1 MTLEEIATN
10 LHLPPGWEYWAVWS
24 SAILTAII
32 STVHIVSH
40 LQIYSRPSQQRLIVR
55 ISSVIPIYGIT
66 SALAF
71 QFPNSVLYFAA
82 VRDIAEAFVIYT
94 FLTLLYDYLGGE
106 GSILNAVNGVPFQ
119 GSWAS
124 TTCCLTGMPF
134 TIATLRFCKKATLQ
148 FCIVRPITSILEVVL
163 YEAGV
168 YQLESAF
175 SLHSAPLFITIIY
188 NVSITLALYG
198 LVIFYMTTKKL
209 LDPQRPLLKFIS
221 VKGIILFAYWQS
233 LLLALLDQLGYLEHP
248 GAEQALLTALE
259 SVPSS
264 ILVAVAFPVAP
275 YVADYNSPHSNDS
288 LKQISVS
295 MKDTVNPKDIIQ
307 DVVHNFSSRY
317 RGYAQYHNIQ
327 GAALTLPESSDNR
340 LTASDDEQL
349 M

>member
-1 MTLEEIATN
+1 MTLKEIVSS
-10 LHLPPGWEYWAVWS
+10 LPPGWEYWAVWS
-24 SAILTAII
+24 SAILSTII

-40 LQIYSRPSQQRLIVR
+40 LQIYSKPSQQRLIVR
-55 ISSVIPIYGIT
+55 ISSVIPIYAIA
-66 SALAF
+66 SALSF

-94 FLTLLYDYLGGE
+94 FLNLLYDYLGGE

-124 TTCCLTGMPF
+124 CTCCLTGMPF

-148 FCIVRPITSILEVVL
+148 FCIVRPITSILEVIL

-209 LDPQRPLLKFIS
+209 LSPQRPLLKFIS

-275 YVADYNSPHSNDS
+275 YVAAYNSPHSNDS

-340 LTASDDEQL
+340 ITASDDEQL
-349 M
+349 I